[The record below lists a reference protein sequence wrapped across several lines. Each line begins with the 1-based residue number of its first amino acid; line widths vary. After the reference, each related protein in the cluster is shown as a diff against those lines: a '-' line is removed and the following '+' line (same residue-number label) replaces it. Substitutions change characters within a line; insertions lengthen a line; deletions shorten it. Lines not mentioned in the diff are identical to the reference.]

1 MSLITKNLLAD
12 KRFLSSPLLVH
23 NVKHLYTIRP
33 KSCFSSFSSVK
44 YSNGNDGSSNGCST
58 ILSQIGFES
67 YYRIR
72 SNIES
77 LIQDMS
83 KKQLPRLNYD
93 FLMKYKPATDT
104 KFSTN
109 QQYIMNIQYMNMLLV
124 MTCQQLDLIQKIPYI
139 VLLNPKI
146 ELTHS
151 LYLKTLQ
158 SLLSF
163 NYPYDLYDQNKMITI
178 MEQFLNDH
186 EDTLLTLSTGLQ
198 EVLDHNSK
206 FNSSISYESLIT
218 QFLNKHLLIRIKMK
232 LIATH
237 YLKLMEQQ
245 NNNNNNSSSSSS
257 PVARTFDKQIGILD
271 SQVNV
276 NKLIKHN
283 FDFVIDMCHLQ
294 YDPALLPEL
303 NVTSVNHEGSRSQ
316 RGKDVVVP
324 MVPIIFEYIMT
335 EILKNSV
342 RASIENSMKLN
353 RKSSG
358 SLNSQIDIQI
368 YKERKEYSNEVV
380 VKISDQGG
388 GIQPSI
394 EPRIFDY
401 SYTTLHNNHIRRN
414 KKNSSDRTDILEED
428 FNLSGDVQPAN
439 NNIAGMGFGLPLCKL
454 YLELF
459 GGKLEIQNLYG
470 YGTDAYLT
478 IPLPEWRN

>member
-1 MSLITKNLLAD
+1 MSSITKRILSD
-12 KRFLSSPLLVH
+12 KMFLPSSIILYNIKRLHVIKLKNRLSSL
-23 NVKHLYTIRP
+23 
-33 KSCFSSFSSVK
+33 SSVK
-44 YSNGNDGSSNGCST
+44 YNNTGNANCNT
-58 ILSQIGFES
+58 ILSRIGFES

-83 KKQLPRLNYD
+83 KRPLPRLNYD
-93 FLMKYKPATDT
+93 FLMKYIPVTND
-104 KFSTN
+104 KFSPN
-109 QQYIMNIQYMNMLLV
+109 QKYIMNIQYMNMLLV

-163 NYPYDLYDQNKMITI
+163 NYPYDLYDQEKMIMI

-198 EVLDHNSK
+198 EVLEHNSK
-206 FNSSISYESLIT
+206 FNNNINYESLIT

-237 YLKLMEQQ
+237 YLRLMEQE
-245 NNNNNNSSSSSS
+245 NNNSNLSGDG
-257 PVARTFDKQIGILD
+257 FQKQIGILD

-294 YDPALLPEL
+294 YDPTLLPEL
-303 NVTSVNHEGSRSQ
+303 TITSINAEREETNQ
-316 RGKDVVVP
+316 KNKDIIVP

-342 RASIENSMKLN
+342 RASIENSIKL
-353 RKSSG
+353 KKLSG
-358 SLNSQIDIQI
+358 PLNSQIDINI
-368 YKERKEYSNEVV
+368 YKERKSYSNEII

-388 GIQPSI
+388 GIKPSI
-394 EPRIFDY
+394 EPHIFDY
-401 SYTTLHNNHIRRN
+401 SYTTLNNKHTRKR
-414 KKNSSDRTDILEED
+414 KSSDSKSDISEED
-428 FNLSGDVQPAN
+428 SNLSGDVQPTN
-439 NNIAGMGFGLPLCKL
+439 HNIAGMGFGLPLCKL

-470 YGTDAYLT
+470 YGTNVYLT
-478 IPLPEWRN
+478 IPLPQWYK